1 MKRRDTMHKMTI
13 LKPLILGFSIIL
25 ATMNANAE
33 ITKQSI
39 AAFVDEIHQASESKN
54 INFLKSAISNNAEI
68 VLFPSCVGTPENAIN
83 LTKKE
88 YITMTNETFDI
99 IENYNHNVLSL
110 TQEISN
116 DRKSSIINTTV
127 YESMTI
133 HNIDYGQKAQMRV
146 VIREIANKIQLTQLI
161 ACIMEVSIKDAKLSQ
176 PAAEKA
182 SKKAPETLLE
192 EYLQMQKK

>member
-1 MKRRDTMHKMTI
+1 
-13 LKPLILGFSIIL
+13 
-25 ATMNANAE
+25 
-33 ITKQSI
+33 
-39 AAFVDEIHQASESKN
+39 
-54 INFLKSAISNNAEI
+54 
-68 VLFPSCVGTPENAIN
+68 
-83 LTKKE
+83 
-88 YITMTNETFDI
+88 MTNETFDI

-127 YESMTI
+127 HESMTI